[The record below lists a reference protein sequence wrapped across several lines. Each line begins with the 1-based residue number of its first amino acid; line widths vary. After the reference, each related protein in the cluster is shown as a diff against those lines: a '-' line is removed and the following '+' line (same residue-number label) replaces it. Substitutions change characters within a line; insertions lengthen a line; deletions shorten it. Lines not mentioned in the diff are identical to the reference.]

1 MGKSN
6 QNQHAKRKR
15 ELAKKDKRDAKDKK
29 RALTKEGARDAR
41 VEPSVEGRVAPLA
54 PVPLTAQQR
63 WAAPKPKPV
72 VSRGSS
78 VGAAAFVGRMKIV
91 GK

>member
-1 MGKSN
+1 MAKSN

-29 RALTKEGARDAR
+29 RALSKEGARDLRA
-41 VEPSVEGRVAPLA
+41 EPSVVGRAAPLT

-63 WAAPKPKPV
+63 WLAPKPKPATLP
-72 VSRGSS
+72 RRRS
-78 VGAAAFVGRMKIV
+78 VP
-91 GK
+91 